1 MRHRLLPLDRR
12 ARVFRLLHRRFRG
25 IRFQCEST
33 SLHRSK
39 SPRSNLASFFSIR
52 DSGAN
57 TTSGYFL
64 NGTGYDNVAV
74 LAVSAF
80 SPQGDIGSIE
90 YLSNFQST
98 VGSFLAQS
106 KAAGK
111 TRLVIDLQANGGGF
125 VVAGYELF
133 AQVRKT

>member
-1 MRHRLLPLDRR
+1 MM
-12 ARVFRLLHRRFRG
+12 
-25 IRFQCEST
+25 
-33 SLHRSK
+33 
-39 SPRSNLASFFSIR
+39 FSSVR

-64 NGTGYDNVAV
+64 NGTGYENVAV
-74 LAVSAF
+74 LAISGFA
-80 SPQGDIGSIE
+80 PQGNVGAVE
-90 YLSNFQST
+90 YLTNFQST

-133 AQVRKT
+133 AQVRMLDSSFDV